1 MTRIRPTRLL
11 LAITLIMILT
21 ACGTVQNYNA
31 AVASWK
37 NASANQLYT
46 VWGYPNTIKKLPNGN
61 QLLTYTT
68 IDRVRSPTVVSQNEE
83 KTHAVITGGDVTVY
97 QCTTWF
103 EVNRQQTIVNAT
115 FKGNNCLATKSF
127 LTQHLNQH

>member
-1 MTRIRPTRLL
+1 MRIIPSARIL
-11 LAITLIMILT
+11 LAIALTTTLT

-31 AVASWK
+31 AVTSWK

-61 QLLTYTT
+61 QLLTYVTV
-68 IDRVRSPTVVSQNEE
+68 DRVKSPTVISQNEE

-97 QCTTWF
+97 RCTTWF

-115 FKGNNCLATKSF
+115 FKGNNCLATKAF
-127 LTQHLNQH
+127 LNQHLNQ

>member
-1 MTRIRPTRLL
+1 MRIIQLSRIL
-11 LAITLIMILT
+11 LAIALTMSLT

-31 AVASWK
+31 AVTSWK

-61 QLLTYTT
+61 QLLTYVTV
-68 IDRVRSPTVVSQNEE
+68 DRVKSPTVISQNEE
-83 KTHAVITGGDVTVY
+83 KTHTVITGGDVTVY
-97 QCTTWF
+97 RCTTWF

-115 FKGNNCLATKSF
+115 FKGNNCLATKAF
-127 LTQHLNQH
+127 LNQHLNQ

>member
-1 MTRIRPTRLL
+1 MRIIQLGRIL
-11 LAITLIMILT
+11 LAIALTMSLT

-31 AVASWK
+31 AVTSWK

-61 QLLTYTT
+61 QLLTYVTV
-68 IDRVRSPTVVSQNEE
+68 DRVKSPTVISQNEE
-83 KTHAVITGGDVTVY
+83 KTHTVITGGDVTVY
-97 QCTTWF
+97 RCTTWF

-115 FKGNNCLATKSF
+115 FKGNNCLATKAF
-127 LTQHLNQH
+127 LNQHLNR

>member
-1 MTRIRPTRLL
+1 MRIIQLGRIL
-11 LAITLIMILT
+11 LAIALTMSLT

-31 AVASWK
+31 AVTSWK

-61 QLLTYTT
+61 QLLTYVTV
-68 IDRVRSPTVVSQNEE
+68 DRVKSPTVISQNEE
-83 KTHAVITGGDVTVY
+83 KTHTVITGGDVTVY
-97 QCTTWF
+97 RCTTWF

-115 FKGNNCLATKSF
+115 FKGNNCLATKAF
-127 LTQHLNQH
+127 LNQHLNQ